1 MKAKIN
7 NGQLEYF
14 KQPAW
19 LLGDATAY
27 ATEHGYKEVVYPT
40 LAATQLLG
48 NPIDSETVITFAV
61 VEKSAEQLMAE
72 KLSEIKAQQD
82 VAINE
87 MQIKQVQITAQTFDD
102 ATALDNKL
110 VYPLWEAGIEVELD
124 KKYLYVMNT
133 TLYKV
138 LQAHTTQANWT
149 PDITPALWKVVQPE
163 GVIPDF
169 VQPTGVHDAYMIGE
183 KVKFNGSI
191 YESLIDNNVYSPTAH
206 PQGWKE
212 LLQHY

>member
-27 ATEHGYKEVVYPT
+27 ATEQGYKEVVYPT

-61 VEKSAEQLMAE
+61 VEKTAEQLMAE

-82 VAINE
+82 VAIKDL
-87 MQIKQVQITAQTFDD
+87 QLKQVQTTAQTFDD
-102 ATALDNKL
+102 TTALDNKL
-110 VYPLWEAGIEVELD
+110 VYPFWEAGIEVKLD
-124 KKYLYVMNT
+124 KKYLYVMNGN
-133 TLYKV
+133 LYKV
-138 LQAHTTQANWT
+138 LQPHTTQADWT

-169 VQPTGVHDAYMIGE
+169 VQPTGAHDAYMKGE
-183 KVKFNGSI
+183 KVKFNGSV
-191 YESLIDNNVYSPTAH
+191 YESVIDNNSWSPTAY
-206 PQGWKE
+206 PAGWKK
-212 LLQHY
+212 L

>member
-14 KQPAW
+14 QQPAW

-27 ATEHGYKEVVYPT
+27 ATEQGYKEVVYPT

-48 NPIDSETVITFAV
+48 NPIDSETEITFAV
-61 VEKSAEQLMAE
+61 VKKTAKQLMAE
-72 KLSEIKAQQD
+72 KLSEAKWHQDEAIKDLQ
-82 VAINE
+82 
-87 MQIKQVQITAQTFDD
+87 MKQVQATATAFDD
-102 ATALDNKL
+102 TTALANKL
-110 VYPLWEAGIEVELD
+110 IYPFWEAGIPVEEGQR
-124 KKYLYVMNT
+124 YMYVMNT

-138 LQAHTTQANWT
+138 RKPHTTQADWT

-163 GVIPDF
+163 GVIADF
-169 VQPTGVHDAYMIGE
+169 VQPTGAHDAYMKGE

-191 YESLIDNNVYSPTAH
+191 YESLIDNNAYSPTAY
-206 PQGWKE
+206 PRGWRK
-212 LLQHY
+212 L

>member
-1 MKAKIN
+1 MKAKLN

-27 ATEHGYKEVVYPT
+27 ATEQGYKEVVYPT

-48 NPIDSETVITFAV
+48 NPIENATEITFEV

-72 KLSEIKAQQD
+72 KLSEAKWHQDEAIKD
-82 VAINE
+82 L
-87 MQIKQVQITAQTFDD
+87 QIKQVQTTAQTFDD

-110 VYPLWEAGIEVELD
+110 IYPFWEAGIPVEAGQR
-124 KKYLYVMNT
+124 YLYVMNT

-138 LQAHTTQANWT
+138 LQPHTTQADWT

-169 VQPTGVHDAYMIGE
+169 VQPTGAHDAYMKGE
-183 KVKFNGSI
+183 KVKFNGSV
-191 YESLIDNNVYSPTAH
+191 YESVIDNNSWSPTAY
-206 PQGWKE
+206 PAGWKK
-212 LLQHY
+212 L

>member
-1 MKAKIN
+1 MKAKLIN

-14 KQPAW
+14 QQPAW

-27 ATEHGYKEVVYPT
+27 ATEQGYKEVVYPT
-40 LAATQLLG
+40 LTATQLLG
-48 NPIDSETVITFAV
+48 NPIENATEITFAV

-82 VAINE
+82 VAIND
-87 MQIKQVQITAQTFDD
+87 MQIKQVQTTTQTFDD

-110 VYPLWEAGIEVELD
+110 IYPFWEAGISVEEGQR
-124 KKYLYVMNT
+124 YLYVMNT

-138 LQAHTTQANWT
+138 LQPHTTQADWT

-163 GVIPDF
+163 GVIPDWK
-169 VQPTGVHDAYMIGE
+169 QPTGAHDAYKIGD

-191 YESLIDNNVYSPTAH
+191 YESLINANTYSPTAY
-206 PQGWKE
+206 PAGWKK
-212 LLQHY
+212 L